1 MSHEDDWKIFSDL
14 TDKSMKLVS
23 YPEKEAAK
31 IIAVQPET
39 MRRWRGDGLKFPDIP
54 RWFRVGGS
62 KKGSVRYR
70 HADLLEWMVLRIQ
83 AESGDK

>member
-1 MSHEDDWKIFSDL
+1 MSHEDDWKNVREIS
-14 TDKSMKLVS
+14 LVS

-31 IIAVQPET
+31 MIAVQPET

-54 RWFRVGGS
+54 RWFRVGGH

-70 HADLLEWMVLRIQ
+70 HTDLMEWMSLKIQ